1 MTTTTQTVKQL
12 PLGIADFGLV
22 NKQNCYYADKT
33 MFIPRLEMA
42 SNYLFLVRPRRFG
55 KSLLLSMLKCYYD
68 VNLKDR
74 FDEYFG
80 QLWIG
85 SHPTAL
91 RNRYAV
97 LHLDFSQVTGS
108 IDQLQER
115 FNSYCG
121 IILNGFGQE
130 YEHLFYPGFAQDVK
144 QEPDANVKLNFI
156 GYSAKRYNVPL
167 YLIIDEYDNFTNTVL
182 NQHGHDVY
190 TGLTHGEGFYRDIF
204 KLFKPNFERVLMI
217 GVSPVT
223 MDDLTS
229 GYNIA
234 TNITADAA
242 FNHILGFSEEEVRQ
256 MFQYYKE
263 AGWLVGDIDAMIQE
277 MKPWYDNYRFS
288 PSPFP
293 SRGRGVV
300 TSTAYYS
307 AYNSA
312 NQSTNQ
318 TATQFATQSATQSAN
333 QSANQ
338 TIYSSPSGEA
348 GRGAV
353 EAGRG
358 ASTVFNSNMVLY
370 YLSNQ
375 IRNGHAPDE
384 MTDPNART
392 DYQKMKR
399 LIQLDRLEPQR
410 KSIIYRIAETGYI
423 DARLVPYF
431 PVSEMVKFDNF
442 VSLLYYYGMLTI
454 TGNNGLMLRLGIPN
468 NNVRKQYYGYL
479 LEEYDRIRPADHWR
493 IDEAY
498 QAAALSG
505 DWQPLIKT
513 VSEEY
518 EKTCA
523 VRCLIEGE
531 RNLQGFFTAYLTMT
545 GYYLIA
551 PELEFSHGYCD
562 FFLLPDLQRYPMVAH
577 SYILELKYL
586 KTDATT
592 EEAERQWADA
602 KEQIQ
607 RYAQDAKLRLL
618 CGNTQL
624 HCIVAQ
630 YRGYQLVRTEE
641 I

>member
-1 MTTTTQTVKQL
+1 METISSSANSVRQL
-12 PLGIADFGLV
+12 PLGISDFGLV
-22 NKQNCYYADKT
+22 IRQGCYYVDKT
-33 MFIPRLEMA
+33 MYIPRLEMA

-55 KSLLLSMLKCYYD
+55 KSLLLSMLKSYYD
-68 VNLKDR
+68 INEKDC
-74 FDEYFG
+74 FDDYFG

-85 SHPTAL
+85 SHPTPY

-97 LHLDFSQVTGS
+97 LHLDFSQVTGT
-108 IDQLQER
+108 IDELKAN
-115 FNSYCG
+115 FDDYCG
-121 IILNGFGQE
+121 IKLDGFAQR
-130 YEHLFYPGFAQDVK
+130 YEHLFYDGFANDMK
-144 QEPDANVKLNFI
+144 QRDWATKKLNFL
-156 GYSAKRYNVPL
+156 GDRAKYYNVPL

-182 NQHGHDVY
+182 NQHGQDIY

-242 FNHILGFSEEEVRQ
+242 FNHMLGFSEDEVRQ
-256 MFQYYKE
+256 MFGYYSE
-263 AGWLVGDIDAMIQE
+263 AGLLKGDIDAMLQE
-277 MKPWYDNYRFS
+277 MKPWYDNYCFAKEGLS
-288 PSPFP
+288 E
-293 SRGRGVV
+293 SR
-300 TSTAYYS
+300 
-307 AYNSA
+307 
-312 NQSTNQ
+312 
-318 TATQFATQSATQSAN
+318 
-333 QSANQ
+333 
-338 TIYSSPSGEA
+338 
-348 GRGAV
+348 
-353 EAGRG
+353 
-358 ASTVFNSNMVLY
+358 VFNSNMVLY

-375 IRNGHAPDE
+375 LRNGHAPDE

-410 KSIIYRIAETGYI
+410 KSIIYKIAEEGYI
-423 DARLVPYF
+423 YSRLVPYF
-431 PVSEMVKFDNF
+431 PASEMVKFDNF

-505 DWQPLIKT
+505 DWQPLVRT
-513 VSEEY
+513 VSDEY

-531 RNLQGFFTAYLTMT
+531 RNLQGFFTAYLNMT
-545 GYYLIA
+545 NYYLTA
-551 PELEFSHGYCD
+551 PELELNHGYCD
-562 FFLLPDLQRYPMVAH
+562 FFLLPDLGRYPMVAH

-586 KTDATT
+586 KQDATA
-592 EEAERQWADA
+592 EEADAQWSEAVS
-602 KEQIQ
+602 QIT
-607 RYAQDAKLRLL
+607 RYAQDEKVRLL
-618 CGNTQL
+618 CGPTQL
-624 HCIVAQ
+624 HLIVAQ
-630 YRGYQLVRTEE
+630 YRGYQLVKLEE
-641 I
+641 VNV

>member
-1 MTTTTQTVKQL
+1 MTTTAQDVKQL
-12 PLGIADFGLV
+12 PLGIADFARISRERY
-22 NKQNCYYADKT
+22 YYADKT

-42 SNYLFLVRPRRFG
+42 SSYLFLVRPRRFG

-68 VNLKDR
+68 VNLKNR

-85 SHPTAL
+85 THPTAL

-97 LHLDFSQVTGS
+97 LHLDFSQVTGT
-108 IDQLQER
+108 IEQLQER

-121 IILNGFGQE
+121 IILDAFADT
-130 YEHLFYPGFAQDVK
+130 YEPLFFDGFARK
-144 QEPDANVKLNFI
+144 TEAYTSANDKINFI
-156 GYSAKRYNVPL
+156 GAMAKKYDVPL

-182 NQHGHDVY
+182 NQHGQDIY

-234 TNITADAA
+234 TNITAREA
-242 FNHILGFSEEEVRQ
+242 FNHLLGFSEDEVRQ

-263 AGWLVGDIDAMIQE
+263 SGWLKGDIDAMIQE
-277 MKPWYDNYRFS
+277 MKPWYDNYCFAKEGLS
-288 PSPFP
+288 D
-293 SRGRGVV
+293 SR
-300 TSTAYYS
+300 
-307 AYNSA
+307 
-312 NQSTNQ
+312 
-318 TATQFATQSATQSAN
+318 
-333 QSANQ
+333 
-338 TIYSSPSGEA
+338 
-348 GRGAV
+348 
-353 EAGRG
+353 
-358 ASTVFNSNMVLY
+358 VFNSNMVLY
-370 YLSNQ
+370 YLSTQ
-375 IRNGHAPDE
+375 IAEGHAPDE
-384 MTDPNART
+384 MADPNART

-410 KSIIYRIAETGYI
+410 KSIIYQIAETGYI

-431 PVSEMVKFDNF
+431 PASEMVKFDNF

-454 TGNNGLMLRLGIPN
+454 TDERGAKLRLGIPN

-493 IDEAY
+493 IDQSFDSAVFD
-498 QAAALSG
+498 G
-505 DWQPLIKT
+505 DWLPLIRT

-586 KTDATT
+586 KQDATT
-592 EEAERQWADA
+592 EEAERQWAEA

-618 CGNTQL
+618 CGNTAL

-630 YRGYQLVRTEE
+630 YRGYQLVRSEE
-641 I
+641 VFLNDSY

>member
-12 PLGIADFGLV
+12 PLGIADFGRIMLE
-22 NKQNCYYADKT
+22 NYYYADKT

-42 SNYLFLVRPRRFG
+42 SSYLFLVRPRRFG

-97 LHLDFSQVTGS
+97 LHLDFSQVTGT
-108 IDQLQER
+108 IDELKAS
-115 FNSYCG
+115 FDSYCG
-121 IILNGFGQE
+121 MKLDGFAQQ
-130 YEHLFYPGFAQDVK
+130 YEHLFYEGFAMDMK
-144 QEPDANVKLNFI
+144 QWDWATKKLNFL
-156 GYSAKRYNVPL
+156 GDRAKYYNVPL

-242 FNHILGFSEEEVRQ
+242 FNHILGFNEEEVRQ

-277 MKPWYDNYRFS
+277 MKPWYDNYCFS

-293 SRGRGVV
+293 SRGRGTV
-300 TSTAYYS
+300 
-307 AYNSA
+307 
-312 NQSTNQ
+312 
-318 TATQFATQSATQSAN
+318 
-333 QSANQ
+333 
-338 TIYSSPSGEA
+338 
-348 GRGAV
+348 GAL
-353 EAGRG
+353 R
-358 ASTVFNSNMVLY
+358 STVFNSNMVLY

-431 PVSEMVKFDNF
+431 PASEMVKFDNF

-562 FFLLPDLQRYPMVAH
+562 FFLLPDLGRYPMVAH

-586 KTDATT
+586 KTDATA

-602 KEQIQ
+602 KEQIL